1 MFASDLFGSFD
12 PGLIAQIQAGNARH
26 KVEQAKA
33 RAVRTANRHAVRRAK
48 AEAELATLL
57 PERIADGDSWHVISH
72 GNIDALSYLRHLL
85 KPTYFDYVGVSTWCI
100 ARQVLTE
107 ISGWLDTGRID
118 QFALYAGEIFRN
130 QYGDEYEMVLR
141 MREQYGVH
149 FVMAKN
155 HSKVTLACN
164 EAEGYYV
171 VVESSANVN
180 TNPRIEQA
188 CVTASRELFDF
199 YREFFDGLQSI
210 DKDSKPGSN
219 VVPFVRAGAAD
230 MGEGD

>member
-1 MFASDLFGSFD
+1 
-12 PGLIAQIQAGNARH
+12 
-26 KVEQAKA
+26 
-33 RAVRTANRHAVRRAK
+33 VRTSNRHAVRRAK

-57 PERIADGDSWHVISH
+57 PERIEDGDSWHVISH
-72 GNIDALSYLRHLL
+72 GNIDALSYLRHLV

-100 ARQVLTE
+100 ARPDLQE
-107 ISGWLDTGRID
+107 ITGWLDAGKID

-141 MREQYGVH
+141 MREDYGVH

-155 HSKVTLACN
+155 HSKVTLCAN
-164 EAEGYYV
+164 HAEGYYV

-188 CVTASRELFDF
+188 CVTRSKELFDF
-199 YREFFDGLQSI
+199 YRDFFDGIKSI
-210 DKDSKPGSN
+210 DKDTAPGSN
-219 VVPFVRAGAAD
+219 VVPLVPRAASLA
-230 MGEGD
+230 EGD